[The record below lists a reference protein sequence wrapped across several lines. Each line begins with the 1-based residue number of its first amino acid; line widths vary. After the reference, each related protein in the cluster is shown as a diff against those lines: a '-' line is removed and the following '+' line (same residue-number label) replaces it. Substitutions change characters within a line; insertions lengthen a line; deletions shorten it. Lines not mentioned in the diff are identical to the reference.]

1 GARTIRLS
9 RAAAAHRLRPAGGG
23 GNQRGML
30 ERRSRTLLAAYVLA
44 ALLLTIGIV
53 VRLAI
58 QDVSGA
64 TGAPLL
70 FVPAILV
77 GAILGGVVPGLI
89 VTAAATPVVYYFL
102 EQGSNFAAP
111 INLATFA
118 IVGAAVSWVGGSFR
132 EVRTRAQESARALQ
146 RREAQLVSSLDTVP
160 DATIAIATV
169 GTMP

>member
-1 GARTIRLS
+1 
-9 RAAAAHRLRPAGGG
+9 
-23 GNQRGML
+23 
-30 ERRSRTLLAAYVLA
+30 
-44 ALLLTIGIV
+44 
-53 VRLAI
+53 
-58 QDVSGA
+58 
-64 TGAPLL
+64 GAPLL

-146 RREAQLVSSLDTVP
+146 RREAPLASILDTVP
-160 DATIAIATV
+160 DATIAIATD
-169 GTMP
+169 GTMTSFNAAAVRQFGYTAEEAIGKNVSMLMPSPYREQHDGYIARYLETGERRIIGLDRVV